1 MGTLSYFLGTQTS
14 FTNIIIHLSKQKY
27 IDLIKCTWMT
37 QCKPFASTVCYGQ
50 QLSRYPSTPLDDEF
64 LIKEPLKLFNT
75 WLLLDIDKHVLWP
88 KSHNFFTFNE
98 NIGSRSKWILRYLQ
112 VNGSHGLVIH
122 KFSSTSLHAYSDVD
136 CVGLLMIVDLQVVI
150 VFSCSK

>member
-1 MGTLSYFLGTQTS
+1 MHVNDTMQT
-14 FTNIIIHLSKQKY
+14 FCLY
-27 IDLIKCTWMT
+27 GMLW
-37 QCKPFASTVCYGQ
+37 STIVSISQY
-50 QLSRYPSTPLDDEF
+50 TKLDDEF

-75 WLLLDIDKHVLWP
+75 WLLLDIEKHVLWP
-88 KSHNFFTFNE
+88 KFHNFFTFNE
-98 NIGSRSKWILRYLQ
+98 NIGSRSKRILRYIQ

-150 VFSCSK
+150 VFSCSKYY